1 MPEPR
6 VTRPRRK
13 RVTLSEQPD
22 ELLRV
27 VRALKDM
34 GAQAVVI
41 GDIRVAFGYEQTAEA
56 KEIIQELSP
65 EEKAKQREAEMF
77 WSA

>member
-1 MPEPR
+1 MPEPH

-41 GDIRVAFGYEQTAEA
+41 GDIRVAFGHEPAPDT
-56 KEIIQELSP
+56 KEFLKELST